1 MSIEATGNRSL
12 SKWPARRRSLGAPEA
27 DLGSR
32 SGLALVLRRL
42 RHDRRTLIACG
53 FLVLLLIATLLA
65 QWVFRLDPAALSD
78 DVLQGP
84 SGAHPLGTDE
94 FGRDIGVR
102 VLIGAQ
108 GSLAVAFGTAIF
120 AAVIGVAIGL
130 LAGYL
135 GGWWDAVLMRIMD
148 VALALPDVV
157 LALVM
162 VAVLGNTGVNLI
174 IAIGVA
180 FIPIFA
186 RVTRASVLGVR
197 ERAFVQASTTMGAG
211 RLDTMVRTILP
222 NVLGPVIVQFAI
234 TAAVAIV
241 VSAALGFLGLG
252 PTPPTPSWGGML
264 QTAKSYLYQNP
275 WYAIFPGLALIVTV
289 LCLDRLGTG
298 LRAAMGIDNEVG
310 QAKGAQ

>member
-1 MSIEATGNRSL
+1 MSSPVI
-12 SKWPARRRSLGAPEA
+12 RRRPRLGAPEA

-32 SGLALVLRRL
+32 SGLALVMRRL
-42 RHDRRTLIACG
+42 LRDRRTLVACG
-53 FLVLLLIATLLA
+53 FLVLLLVATVVA
-65 QWVFRLDPAALSD
+65 EWVLRLDPAALSD
-78 DVLQGP
+78 DVLRGP
-84 SGAHPLGTDE
+84 SGAHLLGTDE

-102 VLIGAQ
+102 LLIGAQ
-108 GSLAVAFGTAIF
+108 GSLEVAFGTAGF
-120 AAVIGVAIGL
+120 ASVTGVAIGL
-130 LAGYL
+130 VAGYL
-135 GGWWDAVLMRIMD
+135 GGWWDAVPMRIMD

-162 VAVLGNTGVNLI
+162 VAVLGNTGLNLI

-197 ERAFVQASTTMGAG
+197 ERAFVQASKAMGAG
-211 RLDTMVRTILP
+211 RVDTMLRTILP

-275 WYAIFPGLALIVTV
+275 WYAIFPGIVLIITV
-289 LCLDRLGTG
+289 LCLDRLGHG
-298 LRAAMGIDNEVG
+298 LRAAMGIGDEG
-310 QAKGAQ
+310 GPAGGAR